1 MLYKPHDRRSF
12 LQKAALFSTGLVN
25 SLISDRFASA
35 SFRKHGMSRYDYIV
49 IGAGSAGCVVANR
62 LTEDPETTVL
72 LLEAGD
78 RDTKP
83 EIQIPRESINLLGSE
98 VDWKYFS
105 EPEPYLNN
113 RKIFCP
119 RGKVLG
125 GSSSI
130 NYMMYMRGNHH
141 DFDHWQELGNPG
153 WSYQDV
159 LPYFKKS
166 EHSSRGA
173 SEYHSVDG
181 ELSVTD
187 IVSPTAIS
195 QRFVD
200 AAVAMGYKYNP
211 DFNAEQQEGVGPIQ
225 FTINKDGKRH
235 STAAAFLTPILDRPN
250 LTVQTGALVTRLLFE
265 KTRTIGVEYLH
276 SGTLYQI
283 RVSQEVILSAGAF
296 DSPKLLMLSGI
307 GNAEHLQAMGIS
319 VVVDLPGVG
328 QNLQDHVSVPVTYQA
343 TQEVNPA
350 PTDNGLSEVAMFM
363 HSKGNLD
370 VEPDMLIFFRPRPL
384 PPPGYAQVDSG
395 FRGLTSLTHPQN
407 SGSVALRSLD
417 PTDAPNIRMNYLQSQ
432 SDVQKL
438 MAGIQF
444 LRDLF
449 HSSPF
454 DEFRGEEIA
463 PGVEV
468 QSDEALENYV
478 RKVCGTVYHPVGTCK
493 MGTDPTAVVDPEL
506 RVHGVKGLR
515 VVDASIMPTI
525 TTGNTNAPTIMI
537 GEKAADLIKA
547 AKHSS
552 KQDGSG
558 KKHRIRENGRG

>member
-1 MLYKPHDRRSF
+1 MSQLLNRR
-12 LQKAALFSTGLVN
+12 
-25 SLISDRFASA
+25 RFIQASA
-35 SFRKHGMSRYDYIV
+35 ATAASIGVSTLRASATGFQDEVHSKYDYIV
-49 IGAGSAGCVVANR
+49 IGAGSAGCVIANR

-72 LLEAGD
+72 LLEAGN

-83 EIQIPRESINLLGSE
+83 EIQIPQESINLPGSE

-105 EPEPYLNN
+105 EPEPYLND

-130 NYMMYMRGNHH
+130 NYMVYMRGNHH

-166 EHSSRGA
+166 EHQQRGG
-173 SEYHSVDG
+173 SEYHGVDG

-187 IVSPTAIS
+187 IVSPAAVS
-195 QRFVD
+195 QRFIE

-211 DFNAEQQEGVGPIQ
+211 DFNAEQQEGVGPLQ
-225 FTINKDGKRH
+225 FTIKDGKRH
-235 STAAAFLTPILDRPN
+235 STAAAFLTPIMDRPN

-265 KTRTIGVEYLH
+265 ETRTIGVEYLH
-276 SGTLYQI
+276 SGTLHQVRI
-283 RVSQEVILSAGAF
+283 SQEVILSAGAF

-307 GNAEHLQAMGIS
+307 GDAEHLQAMGIS

-328 QNLQDHVSVPVTYQA
+328 QNLQDHAIVTVTYQGTQKVQPAA
-343 TQEVNPA
+343 TG
-350 PTDNGLSEVAMFM
+350 NGISEAALFM
-363 HSKGNLD
+363 HSEGNLD
-370 VEPDMLIFFRPRPL
+370 VEPDLLFFFDDRPVL
-384 PPPGYAQVDSG
+384 PPGYARVDSG
-395 FRGLTSLTHPQN
+395 FTGFTGLTHPQN
-407 SGSVALRSLD
+407 RGSVALRSLD
-417 PTDAPNIRMNYLQSQ
+417 PTDAPILRMNYLQSQ

-438 MAGIQF
+438 VAGIQF
-444 LRDLF
+444 LRNLF

-463 PGVEV
+463 PGVEL
-468 QSDEALENYV
+468 QSDEALVAYV
-478 RKVCGTVYHPVGTCK
+478 REVCGTMYHPVGTCK
-493 MGTDPTAVVDPEL
+493 MGTDPMAVVDPEL

-547 AKHSS
+547 AGGNTIRLRPK
-552 KQDGSG
+552 KG
-558 KKHRIRENGRG
+558 KVK

>member
-1 MLYKPHDRRSF
+1 
-12 LQKAALFSTGLVN
+12 
-25 SLISDRFASA
+25 
-35 SFRKHGMSRYDYIV
+35 MSRYDYIV

-62 LTEDPETTVL
+62 LTEDPQTTVL
-72 LLEAGD
+72 LLEAGA

-83 EIQIPRESINLLGSE
+83 EIQIPREARNLPGSE

-105 EPEPYLNN
+105 EPEPYLND

-119 RGKVLG
+119 RGKLLG

-130 NYMMYMRGNHH
+130 NYMAYIRGNHH

-166 EHSSRGA
+166 EHQQRGA

-187 IVSPTAIS
+187 IVSPAAIS
-195 QRFVD
+195 RAFVE

-211 DFNAEQQEGVGPIQ
+211 DFNAEQQEGVGSIQ
-225 FTINKDGKRH
+225 FTIKDGKRH

-265 KTRTIGVEYLH
+265 KTRTIGVEYLQ
-276 SGTLYQI
+276 SGTLHQV

-307 GNAEHLQAMGIS
+307 GNAERLQAMGIS

-328 QNLQDHVSVPVTYQA
+328 QNLQDHVGFPVPYKA
-343 TQEVNPA
+343 TQEVHPA
-350 PTDNGLSEVAMFM
+350 ATGNGLSEAAMFM
-363 HSKGNLD
+363 HSQGNLD
-370 VEPDMLIFFRPRPL
+370 VAPDLLLFFNANPL
-384 PPPGYAQVDSG
+384 LPPGYAQVDSG
-395 FRGLTSLTHPQN
+395 FTGYVSLTHPQN
-407 SGSVALRSLD
+407 IGSVALRSLD
-417 PTDAPNIRMNYLQSQ
+417 PNDAPILRMNYLQNQ

-438 MAGIQF
+438 VAGIRF
-444 LRDLF
+444 FRDLF
-449 HSSPF
+449 HSTAF

-468 QSDEALENYV
+468 QSDEALVAYV
-478 RKVCGTVYHPVGTCK
+478 REVCGTVFHPVGTCK
-493 MGTDPTAVVDPEL
+493 MGTDPMAVVDPEL

-552 KQDGSG
+552 KQHGSG
-558 KKHRIRENGRG
+558 KKYRIRELY